1 MDNGK
6 NSYGVSFIQT
16 SAGAMITGEIKR
28 YATYKELMEE
38 TAPTRLASVS
48 NASRDHEQYLR
59 GEIDTDYNVPE
70 DHVGGILYQRD
81 FINSTWILLYT
92 DSDLSIPTFVEWDN
106 ILHVPAWVGGVS
118 NNRVKLVQNTYAVPR
133 TTYYSFGNY
142 RLVLPPANHASVKLG
157 DEIVLEQYENY
168 GAVLYEHIDGEYS
181 TSDQET
187 VTVGGT
193 IYNVYYTV
201 PYYDF
206 EVDPSNQDPVY
217 GQPITACAYKF
228 ICTETDGGTRCWR
241 PVLVKDNIS
250 ALITDLRQRDTDHIL
265 ADDPHPN
272 YILKRE
278 ARNYLWSDI
287 SVATEFN
294 EGKVRLARQEDIMN
308 GERGAIA
315 VTPYWLKQYTTTTF
329 SVLGHVHRFS
339 ELTEIP
345 FVISITNENKAREDQ
360 IVTPKALTAELE
372 KKQNVLT
379 NGTYISIDNNTVNCT
394 IQNASVN
401 NSGIVSL
408 VDEITDVNKYDDTV
422 AVTPKAINAF
432 VASTKLNGF
441 IMPFGD
447 ITNGTNQFPFTTG
460 TRGCVLLP
468 FKYELDNIQYSVA
481 MEWGLTRQMSTN
493 ENEPC
498 YFMMQVPTYYKIK
511 KIIFANMTIMPIGQS
526 ATDISNTDS
535 VVNTISYHRCKDS
548 TSSSTISAEND
559 YVAAILL
566 WFNQFSTTGIN
577 KAIRLKWFVVG
588 LVDQNVI
595 WDSAPKDTG
604 SVLDPYAGYFDDV
617 KSRLESAS
625 VVDISNARYLLD
637 SCYEFNQLNERS
649 LSAAAKIER
658 AAASVDGSTTPSTSD
673 NTVDGIRTYSVTQER
688 AGDHPR
694 SGLVLKYTFDRTP
707 ELESMYEYYI
717 AGLSFTISLSDG
729 SKKNIVF
736 NKLYITKNGNTLII
750 DKTRSKYTGSTPA
763 FDKFTKFTTSTGPM
777 FNGDLWDSSKYQS
790 SEGGVIYTT
799 LTDWDDYVYRLYL
812 IMGYTDTQIIMKV
825 VASMYYQDGSRNT
838 STIKYT
844 VPESTTL
851 TRRMIPLENIPY

>member
-1 MDNGK
+1 MDNGR

-142 RLVLPPANHASVKLG
+142 RLVLPPANHVSVKLG

-294 EGKVRLARQEDIMN
+294 EGKVRLALQSDIDGN
-308 GERGAIA
+308 ERGAVVVTPYLLKEYTTATFSVIGHTHSISEITSLQTELNNRSLVGHTHDAYSLKNHQHTVSDVTDLQTTLDSKQNVLANNGRYIEIENNIVNCTIPDASTQEKGIVKLVDSIPYNGEDAHETA
-315 VTPYWLKQYTTTTF
+315 VTPYSLGYILNLLNSLSEKITRLLPLTIGVSFEFIYGATGSSSSSMVGTIPVIRRWTSGSGAHNPVSRVTVTWTLPLSAIIDSSAQRFKCSGFYCEMQARGCTEHTVVFDDTTIIDYGTKT
-329 SVLGHVHRFS
+329 
-339 ELTEIP
+339 
-345 FVISITNENKAREDQ
+345 IS
-360 IVTPKALTAELE
+360 
-372 KKQNVLT
+372 NVLD
-379 NGTYISIDNNTVNCT
+379 NGSRVNWT
-394 IQNASVN
+394 I
-401 NSGIVSL
+401 
-408 VDEITDVNKYDDTV
+408 
-422 AVTPKAINAF
+422 
-432 VASTKLNGF
+432 NGSKV
-441 IMPFGD
+441 I
-447 ITNGTNQFPFTTG
+447 
-460 TRGCVLLP
+460 
-468 FKYELDNIQYSVA
+468 
-481 MEWGLTRQMSTN
+481 
-493 ENEPC
+493 
-498 YFMMQVPTYYKIK
+498 
-511 KIIFANMTIMPIGQS
+511 
-526 ATDISNTDS
+526 
-535 VVNTISYHRCKDS
+535 DS
-548 TSSSTISAEND
+548 TSTEGEGRNNHHVYLQLSYTAFAIVIKAEV
-559 YVAAILL
+559 Y
-566 WFNQFSTTGIN
+566 
-577 KAIRLKWFVVG
+577 
-588 LVDQNVI
+588 
-595 WDSAPKDTG
+595 
-604 SVLDPYAGYFDDV
+604 
-617 KSRLESAS
+617 
-625 VVDISNARYLLD
+625 
-637 SCYEFNQLNERS
+637 
-649 LSAAAKIER
+649 
-658 AAASVDGSTTPSTSD
+658 
-673 NTVDGIRTYSVTQER
+673 
-688 AGDHPR
+688 
-694 SGLVLKYTFDRTP
+694 
-707 ELESMYEYYI
+707 
-717 AGLSFTISLSDG
+717 SDG
-729 SKKNIVF
+729 EEDDNSWIV
-736 NKLYITKNGNTLII
+736 ITYNEPGTL
-750 DKTRSKYTGSTPA
+750 
-763 FDKFTKFTTSTGPM
+763 M
-777 FNGDLWDSSKYQS
+777 HEL
-790 SEGGVIYTT
+790 
-799 LTDWDDYVYRLYL
+799 L
-812 IMGYTDTQIIMKV
+812 
-825 VASMYYQDGSRNT
+825 
-838 STIKYT
+838 
-844 VPESTTL
+844 
-851 TRRMIPLENIPY
+851 